1 MDVDVF
7 IRIFMLLPTQHYF
20 EYHQGGGGVTASIQ
34 GTSVINHRQIVLTQ
48 KRLKMTSVYLSIL
61 IYFVAIVTH
70 IEDAQF

>member
-1 MDVDVF
+1 
-7 IRIFMLLPTQHYF
+7 MLMFSFESLCYCQHSITLNITG
-20 EYHQGGGGVTASIQ
+20 GGGGVTASIQ

>member
-20 EYHQGGGGVTASIQ
+20 EYHQGGDSFYSGHCQ
-34 GTSVINHRQIVLTQ
+34 VINHQQIVLTQ